1 VNSVLNVVTPGTQI
15 DVLVTDH
22 GIAVNPNREE
32 VRARLINAGIPIMD
46 IHELQQRVESLTGK
60 PKPIE
65 YLNNVVGYVRY
76 RDGSVIDVIRQV
88 KE

>member
-1 VNSVLNVVTPGTQI
+1 VTPGTQI

-32 VRARLINAGIPIMD
+32 VQARLINAGIPIMD
-46 IHELQQRVESLTGK
+46 IHELQQRAESLTGK